1 LQHALSGLPAEV
13 HFQWSRQNPPFIP
26 FLLAQTCP
34 PSWRG
39 SILSLIV
46 HHNLTLM
53 IMENTKESSKY
64 QVAEIQLIYKSTVKA
79 SLRPKITTSHD
90 AYNVFRE
97 NWDQNK
103 IDMLEQFKVMLTN
116 RANKVLGISEVS
128 SGGISG
134 TVADPKIIFAAA
146 IKGAASGIII
156 AHNHPSGNLN
166 PSQSDI
172 DLTRKIKEGGRLL
185 EIQLLD
191 HIILTSEGYYSF
203 ADEGIM

>member
-1 LQHALSGLPAEV
+1 
-13 HFQWSRQNPPFIP
+13 
-26 FLLAQTCP
+26 
-34 PSWRG
+34 
-39 SILSLIV
+39 
-46 HHNLTLM
+46 
-53 IMENTKESSKY
+53 MENTKESSKY